1 MAKRYKSHFQSMK
14 IFSLSQLFATQ
25 VLFFNNCGGPA
36 FESRTMSSIANDEED
51 ETNLPSD
58 IGTVSSAKIVSDF
71 QYISSS
77 GVASGYAYDANIP
90 AKAIK
95 VLFYIDGPVGVGKYI
110 GETLANLKNIGVNDG
125 HYFTFQI
132 PPAYANGKE
141 FVLYAYGVSAI
152 QKNILKPNF
161 LEYMAFTPKAEAIFS
176 QQIAGFVQ
184 TNCTK
189 CHKWDYQSL
198 YWSPLLYPLPSL
210 GGSATTNTLIKKMSG
225 QIKHSGGVFCA
236 NNNVNTGI
244 CSEIQ
249 RWWNAEFK

>member
-1 MAKRYKSHFQSMK
+1 MGIKYRFYFQSMK
-14 IFSLSQLFATQ
+14 IFSLALLFTTQ
-25 VLFFNNCGGPA
+25 ILFFNNCGGPS
-36 FESRTMSSIANDEED
+36 FETPTPSSLPNEED
-51 ETNLPSD
+51 DSSNLPSN
-58 IGTVSSAKIVSDF
+58 IGTVPSAKIVSDF
-71 QYISSS
+71 QYISNS
-77 GVASGYAYDANIP
+77 GVASGYAYDANNP
-90 AKAIK
+90 SKAIK
-95 VLFYIDGPVGVGKYI
+95 VLFYIDGPVGVGKYV

-141 FVLYAYGVSAI
+141 YVLYAYGVSAI

-161 LEYMAFTPKAEAIFS
+161 LEYMAFTPKAEAIFN

-189 CHKWDYQSL
+189 CHNWDYQGL
-198 YWSPLLYPLPSL
+198 YWGALLYPLPSM
-210 GGSATTNTLIKKMSG
+210 GGSATANTFIKKMSG
-225 QIKHSGGVFCA
+225 QTKHTGGVFCA